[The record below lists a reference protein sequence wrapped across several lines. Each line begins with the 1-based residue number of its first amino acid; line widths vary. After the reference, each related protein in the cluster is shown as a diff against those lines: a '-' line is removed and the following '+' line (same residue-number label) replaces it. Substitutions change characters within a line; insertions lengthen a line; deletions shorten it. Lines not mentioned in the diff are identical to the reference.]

1 MTRTPRVRTALAALA
16 AALVALGLAL
26 VPVTAAHADIETI
39 ELGFQPW
46 DVAIS
51 PDGTYVLVADRLG
64 GEVVKV
70 DVASGAV
77 VDSYTVLVPKN
88 IVFSNDGSIAYIGS
102 DVVPSRIS
110 VLDTATGT
118 VTIAPNTV
126 GGSGSSRLALSP
138 DGSTLL
144 HTSANDEL
152 RVIDTATLT
161 IEVTLATGDNPAGI
175 AITPDGTTAYVINN
189 GDATFQT
196 VNLSVTPATISAPFA
211 GNTTS
216 ELAITPSGSELYTNF
231 WAGLNRI
238 TPGSPPTYTTDAVP
252 LAGVGSTRDIVF
264 DPAGTGAIVYVAD
277 NTNDVVVAV
286 DLATSTVLESFAVGD
301 GPYMLDHSNVG
312 TTIAVANFADT
323 SISLI
328 ELIAPSVAGAA
339 GPAYVSNAFSFVPTS
354 GGFPA
359 PEFSLTGTLQTG
371 LTFDPATGAITG
383 TPTQEGTFPVTITAE
398 NFLDTASVEISI
410 VVQPASA
417 APAATLPPTGQD
429 VAATVLP
436 AGIALVAILGGV
448 LIARRRRPVTA
459 D

>member
-1 MTRTPRVRTALAALA
+1 MRRSPLPRRLGVLASVLLA
-16 AALVALGLAL
+16 AALAL
-26 VPVTAAHADIETI
+26 VPATAAHADIETI

-46 DVAIS
+46 DVALS
-51 PDGTYVLVADRLG
+51 PDGTYALVADRLG

-70 DVASGAV
+70 DVATGTV

-88 IVFSNDGSIAYIGS
+88 IVFSNDGSLAYIGS
-102 DVVPSRIS
+102 DVIPARIS

-118 VTIAPNTV
+118 VTIAPDTV

-144 HTSANDEL
+144 HTSANAEL

-161 IEVTLATGDNPAGI
+161 IEVTLATGTNPAGI

-196 VNLSVTPATISAPFA
+196 VNLAVTPATISAPFA

-216 ELAITPSGSELYTNF
+216 ELAITPSGSELYTNY
-231 WAGLNRI
+231 WAALNRI

-264 DPAGTGAIVYVAD
+264 DPAGSGAIAFVAD
-277 NTNDVVVAV
+277 NTNDVVLAV

-312 TTIAVANFADT
+312 TTIAVANFSDT

-328 ELIAPSVAGAA
+328 ELVEPALTGAP
-339 GPAYVSNAFSFVPTS
+339 GPAYVSNAFSFVPTTS
-354 GGFPA
+354 GFPA
-359 PEFSLTGTLQTG
+359 PEFSLTAALPAG

-383 TPTQEGTFPVTITAE
+383 TPTQEGTFPVTIGAE
-398 NFLDTASVEISI
+398 NLLGTASLSITI

-417 APAATLPPTGQD
+417 APAALPPTGQD
-429 VAATVLP
+429 VAATAFP
-436 AGIALVAILGGV
+436 AGIALIAIFAGV
-448 LIARRRRPVTA
+448 LIARRRRETA
-459 D
+459 A